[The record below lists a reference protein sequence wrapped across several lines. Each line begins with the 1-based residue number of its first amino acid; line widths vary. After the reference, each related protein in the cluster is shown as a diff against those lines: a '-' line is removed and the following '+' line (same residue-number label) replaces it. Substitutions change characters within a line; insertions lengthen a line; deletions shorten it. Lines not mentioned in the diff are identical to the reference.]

1 MNDLIVGGMAGV
13 ISRTATA
20 PIELYKIQLQSNY
33 LKDATM
39 MNVIR
44 KEGLRY
50 MWKGNLANCVRA
62 FPQFAINYGVYKKC
76 QKIYYHIKNDKIRNF
91 LCGGIAGIT
100 AMTAVYPLETI
111 RTRLALQMNQSH
123 YKTPWQVIKKLNIN
137 QLYGGLKISLLGF
150 GPFNALNFMFYNWY
164 KDILNENIEKGNYNI
179 RLRDNNI
186 QLSNY
191 INSSTVNLL
200 AGGLSGMSSLTI
212 TYPTDLLR
220 RRFQMEGFNNET
232 PKYNG
237 IIDGFKTIVKEEGI
251 IGLYRG
257 LSLGYLRVFPCL
269 GIQFWCLEKGKA
281 FLE

>member
-1 MNDLIVGGMAGV
+1 MNDLVVGGMAGV
-13 ISRTATA
+13 ISRTLTA

-33 LKDATM
+33 LKDSTM

-44 KEGLRY
+44 KEGVRY
-50 MWKGNLANCVRA
+50 MWKGNLANCIRA
-62 FPQFAINYGVYKKC
+62 FPQFAINYGVYNKC
-76 QKIYYHIKNDKIRNF
+76 QKIYYHIQDDKIRNF

-111 RTRLALQMNQSH
+111 RTRLALQMNKSH
-123 YKTPWQVIKKLNIN
+123 YKTPWQVVKKLNID

-164 KDILNENIEKGNYNI
+164 KDILNDNIDKS
-179 RLRDNNI
+179 D
-186 QLSNY
+186 Y
-191 INSSTVNLL
+191 INNSSVNLL
-200 AGGLSGMSSLTI
+200 AGGLSGISSLTI

-237 IIDGFKTIVKEEGI
+237 IVDGFKTIVKEEGV

-269 GIQFWCLEKGKA
+269 AIQFWCLEKGKA